1 MSRLIACVALCI
13 AVVAPPCIPAQS
25 PEDSL
30 KTAQEPLFTA
40 EDALFAGGV
49 IFATLAIAPLDKRF
63 ADFLQGAPQTN
74 RFLRRVSRVVETI
87 AQPGAYL
94 IGGALY
100 GIGKLGDKSA
110 WPTWACTVPRRSS
123 PVCW

>member
-1 MSRLIACVALCI
+1 MSRLILPVILSIALT
-13 AVVAPPCIPAQS
+13 VPPGVTAQVS
-25 PEDSL
+25 QDSL
-30 KTAQEPLFTA
+30 EASQEPLFTA

-63 ADFLQGAPQTN
+63 ADYLQGAPQTN
-74 RFLRRVSRVVETI
+74 RFFRRVSWIVENI

-100 GIGKLGDKSA
+100 GIGKRSEERRVGKECRSRW
-110 WPTWACTVPRRSS
+110 WPYR
-123 PVCW
+123 